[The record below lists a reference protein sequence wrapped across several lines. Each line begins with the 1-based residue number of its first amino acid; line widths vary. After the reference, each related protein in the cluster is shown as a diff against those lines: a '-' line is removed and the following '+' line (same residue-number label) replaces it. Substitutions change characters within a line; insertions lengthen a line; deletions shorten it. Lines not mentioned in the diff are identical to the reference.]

1 MIEFWLVLVIIVAV
15 LGYYQVRDNRCTI
28 RYDDQDV
35 PYKLEP
41 RKKNVRV
48 KKVNK
53 RSNNN
58 KKKSVKRKAS
68 ITKLKKNTKRTRR
81 TTSVEKNKK
90 R

>member
-41 RKKNVRV
+41 QKNVRV

-53 RSNNN
+53 RNNNN

>member
-1 MIEFWLVLVIIVAV
+1 MIEFWLVLVIIVVV
-15 LGYYQVRDNRCTI
+15 LGYYQVRDNCCTI
-28 RYDDQDV
+28 QYEDQDV

-41 RKKNVRV
+41 RKENVRV

-53 RSNNN
+53 RNNNN

-81 TTSVEKNKK
+81 TTSLEKNKK